1 LKIKTD
7 EDLPP
12 AVTERLRRAG
22 HDAAGVVEQAMTG
35 YKDPALWEAV
45 QKEGRFLVTSD
56 QGFGDIRAYRPALT
70 RASSCCDPTRTAS
83 AP

>member
-12 AVTERLRRAG
+12 AVTERPRGAG

-35 YKDPALWEAV
+35 WKDPALWEAV
-45 QKEGRFLVTSD
+45 QKRGV
-56 QGFGDIRAYRPALT
+56 
-70 RASSCCDPTRTAS
+70 SS
-83 AP
+83 